1 MADVVLHRLTQF
13 RPTFV
18 YHTFPPLPTVSAF
31 LILVPNPTSPPA
43 TLRRRYVT
51 QLTFIRGSF
60 VVGLCVVAHQV
71 FDKWS
76 SKDKSQVSVFNYE
89 RIARLLVDE
98 GLVEVAVLAIEKMT
112 SIHGMKLS
120 SAIYNAIIHG
130 FVENDRFEDALFH
143 LKVMKDLKMKLHSSI
158 YNGQTEVQSNYLC
171 LGKELRKEIN
181 GASYIEFSF
190 NRY

>member
-1 MADVVLHRLTQF
+1 M
-13 RPTFV
+13 
-18 YHTFPPLPTVSAF
+18 S
-31 LILVPNPTSPPA
+31 ICS
-43 TLRRRYVT
+43 
-51 QLTFIRGSF
+51 
-60 VVGLCVVAHQV
+60 VVAHQV

-158 YNGQTEVQSNYLC
+158 YNGFIKYYRLTYL
-171 LGKELRKEIN
+171 LALFTNNTLLIN
-181 GASYIEFSF
+181 FDLIIVDFYS
-190 NRY
+190 